1 MHFQLVP
8 RVRDQPCDPVGE
20 DPGLLPAPVLF
31 AGPLTGL
38 RKVGTLNILLSDGTV
53 CDALLG
59 TERVAQPPFV
69 VVTLYGWGDTS
80 PSVVWITRTAEA
92 ELRAAPAHTWPR
104 REEATQTSIRCS
116 FLAVLCALWLSLDL
130 QNTGTDRRGKT
141 RSCEAFDTGWQ
152 S

>member
-1 MHFQLVP
+1 VHFQLVP

-104 REEATQTSIRCS
+104 REEATQTSIR
-116 FLAVLCALWLSLDL
+116 
-130 QNTGTDRRGKT
+130 
-141 RSCEAFDTGWQ
+141 
-152 S
+152 